1 MSDQVTEREFVKYI
15 DKSVKA
21 PATFEE
27 GIEVMSLQRDAFETF
42 LRVGFMIVQCYNSFL
57 AKLESKSLKAMV
69 KKTFAKDKTY
79 LFMIMH

>member
-1 MSDQVTEREFVKYI
+1 
-15 DKSVKA
+15 
-21 PATFEE
+21 
-27 GIEVMSLQRDAFETF
+27 MSLQRDAFDTF

-79 LFMIMH
+79 LFMIMHKVDCIFNRFSTTATVTPKIWI